1 MRGGDI
7 EVGVRGDLGERG
19 ERLGL
24 REGDERAGLRAA
36 SGDDAG
42 EAERGERFGEAARVA
57 ARLAEGLRLLVGED
71 AREDLEEDLEP
82 GAFLGLAG
90 PFLTFATVDF
100 LGLAD
105 LRLLEEARDE
115 ALEPEGERE
124 RERARREA
132 PRPRPG
138 VISSATSRALA

>member
-1 MRGGDI
+1 MRVAVRGGDAD
-7 EVGVRGDLGERG
+7 VGVRGDLGERG

-24 REGDERAGLRAA
+24 REGEERAGLRAA
-36 SGDDAG
+36 SGDVD
-42 EAERGERFGEAARVA
+42 EDERGERLGEAARE
-57 ARLAEGLRLLVGED
+57 ARLAAGLRVLEGDE
-71 AREDLEEDLEP
+71 AREDLEEAFELGP
-82 GAFLGLAG
+82 FLGLAG

-105 LRLLEEARDE
+105 LRLFDEARDE
-115 ALEPEGERE
+115 VLEPE